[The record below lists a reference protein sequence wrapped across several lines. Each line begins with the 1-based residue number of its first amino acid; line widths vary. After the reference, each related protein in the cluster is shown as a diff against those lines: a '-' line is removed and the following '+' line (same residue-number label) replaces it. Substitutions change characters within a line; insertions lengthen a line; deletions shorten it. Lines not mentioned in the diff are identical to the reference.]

1 MEAWL
6 YNHPWFGKF
15 LTNWNTKRVFPTKGK
30 YAMIIVMAS
39 TLVFTWFTTGNANA
53 VMYSGL
59 FMLGVAVWAWRYP
72 GSVEEHTRRV
82 EAGERV
88 AWLR

>member
-1 MEAWL
+1 
-6 YNHPWFGKF
+6 
-15 LTNWNTKRVFPTKGK
+15 
-30 YAMIIVMAS
+30 MIIVMAS

-72 GSVEEHTRRV
+72 GSVEEHTRRI